1 MKARALLIDME
12 CGPLQETMRGP
23 LGSLFDETQFVMDVY
38 GSGNNFAH
46 GNKAYGPQYREKFEE
61 GLRKNA
67 EQCDSLQTFFV
78 LHSLGGGTGSGVGTY
93 VLEVLEDCYPDV
105 YRFTT
110 SIYPSE
116 DNDVITSPYNSI
128 LATNELIEHAHCV
141 LPVDNQSLAAF
152 TKLEYEQM
160 QKQKAKNP
168 SPAKATV
175 ADKGFNDMNS
185 VVARM
190 LCHLTSS
197 SRFHGDMNV
206 DMNEICTNLVPYPK
220 LHFLMTAMSP
230 NRLLAAPQNSR
241 VRKPLVGAQSCPRAA
256 VQRAFTDIL
265 APTGQ
270 ISSARPCG
278 GGCTTLASAFLLRGA
293 NIPLADFLQCVSSA
307 QSNLRFPSWNTD
319 ACKVLLFV
327 FCFSNRN
334 VSQIGMC
341 NTAHPGETFSM
352 LGVFNRL
359 LYLLLCVFE

>member
-1 MKARALLIDME
+1 
-12 CGPLQETMRGP
+12 
-23 LGSLFDETQFVMDVY
+23 
-38 GSGNNFAH
+38 
-46 GNKAYGPQYREKFEE
+46 
-61 GLRKNA
+61 
-67 EQCDSLQTFFV
+67 
-78 LHSLGGGTGSGVGTY
+78 
-93 VLEVLEDCYPDV
+93 
-105 YRFTT
+105 
-110 SIYPSE
+110 
-116 DNDVITSPYNSI
+116 
-128 LATNELIEHAHCV
+128 
-141 LPVDNQSLAAF
+141 
-152 TKLEYEQM
+152 
-160 QKQKAKNP
+160 
-168 SPAKATV
+168 
-175 ADKGFNDMNS
+175 
-185 VVARM
+185 
-190 LCHLTSS
+190 
-197 SRFHGDMNV
+197 
-206 DMNEICTNLVPYPK
+206 
-220 LHFLMTAMSP
+220 MTAMSP